1 MDWCN
6 NILKNSSSQKHLESR
21 VNLLLQDPLK
31 ESKQYAQEKAIKSFC
46 EGIGYLE
53 GFLLFQRQIH
63 PSNIEHSYWNGK
75 EAAYMEALKEV
86 DLIVKEA
93 INRQYRHFC
102 IFL

>member
-1 MDWCN
+1 MVSASVKEQKGAVLYGQNTFGKGSMQSLFTLSDQSV
-6 NILKNSSSQKHLESR
+6 LKL
-21 VNLLLQDPLK
+21 
-31 ESKQYAQEKAIKSFC
+31 IKSFC

-53 GFLLFQRQIH
+53 GVLLFQRHIH
-63 PSNIEHSYWNGK
+63 PSNIEHSYWAGK

-86 DLIVKEA
+86 DLIVKES

>member
-1 MDWCN
+1 MGWCKN
-6 NILKNSSSQKHLESR
+6 RLKNSSSQEFLESK
-21 VNLLLQDPLK
+21 VNILLACPLK
-31 ESKQYAQEKAIKSFC
+31 ERDQYAQEKAIKSFC

-53 GFLLFQRQIH
+53 GVLLFQRHIH
-63 PSNIEHSYWNGK
+63 PSNIEHSYWIGK
-75 EAAYMEALKEV
+75 EASYMEALKEV